1 MEDSEDKM
9 KKSFLIIF
17 LVLAVFA
24 LETSIAIAGP
34 ITVNIDGANYT
45 SADPTRAY
53 DFIQPSNNS
62 WDGGQN
68 KINIVDY
75 ILNGRL
81 NAGNHTYTLLNG
93 NTSNPVE
100 TWFANGAV
108 SVISDEIAGYA
119 NSNTFG
125 YYTKNAQN
133 TPVTNQIFSGPD
145 NYSTPA
151 KSFTLGTAQDFGF
164 YLGVFGDTYYTENSL
179 NPNNEIH
186 AAIFQVDNSN
196 TYILGFEDLRL
207 TNTDADYQDMIV
219 SVTINS
225 VPEPASMLLLGLGL
239 LGVAGIRRKI
249 K

>member
-1 MEDSEDKM
+1 M

-34 ITVNIDGANYT
+34 ITVNIDGVNYT

-81 NAGNHTYTLLNG
+81 NAGNHTYTLVNG
-93 NTSNPVE
+93 TTSTNPVE

-108 SVISDEIAGYA
+108 SVIIDEIAGYA
-119 NSNTFG
+119 DSNTFG

-145 NYSTPA
+145 NNSTPA

-179 NPNNEIH
+179 NPSNEIH

-207 TNTDADYQDMIV
+207 TNTDGDYQDMIV

-225 VPEPASMLLLGLGL
+225 VPEPATMLLLGLGL
-239 LGVAGIRRKI
+239 LGVAGIRK
-249 K
+249 KVK